1 MCGPEEW
8 PSCRGDPA
16 DRIRLIGPAANYF
29 RPGPSLRSG
38 FRLAAQ
44 TPPKRLNLQVRLPIL
59 LCFQIPHVS
68 FWDNISQTTSK
79 PPSHAPHRRTPQAA
93 NRGFFPSHLSRNK
106 RRGMRAALALKVQR
120 QDRHSLAVPCRINI
134 HRNRVLRLACKI
146 HCQLILA
153 FYNHI

>member
-8 PSCRGDPA
+8 PSCRGDPS

-44 TPPKRLNLQVRLPIL
+44 TPPQRLNLQVRLPIL

-79 PPSHAPHRRTPQAA
+79 PPSHAPHRRTPPRPLTAV
-93 NRGFFPSHLSRNK
+93 FSLPIY
-106 RRGMRAALALKVQR
+106 LATNVEVC
-120 QDRHSLAVPCRINI
+120 VP
-134 HRNRVLRLACKI
+134 LWP
-146 HCQLILA
+146 
-153 FYNHI
+153 